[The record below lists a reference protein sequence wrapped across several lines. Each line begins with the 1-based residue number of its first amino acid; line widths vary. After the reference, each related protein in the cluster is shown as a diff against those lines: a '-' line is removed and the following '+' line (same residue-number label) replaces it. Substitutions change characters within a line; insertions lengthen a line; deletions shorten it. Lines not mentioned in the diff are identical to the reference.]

1 MGLIKKKLIIAVPA
15 RLESNRLPNKVLKN
29 INGKPM
35 LRRVLDKCS
44 DCKVEAKVI
53 VCTDSEEIKKSVN
66 EWGYETKLTSKNCNS
81 GSQRIASV
89 IDGLVLQSWGL
100 KKDNYQ
106 EELFKK
112 ILDNTLV
119 INVQGDQPFI
129 DPALI
134 SKIYENFI
142 SNPEFQVTTPI
153 YKLNKEDIHNPNVV
167 KTLISQKGKAL
178 YFSRSAIPHV
188 RGVDPSNWY
197 KYYSYWGH
205 IGIYGYKASVLSKW
219 NSISASKL
227 ELIESLEQLRLIDS
241 GFTINTF
248 ETDSYSISVDTE
260 EQLQE
265 ACIFAS
271 KIENVS

>member
-1 MGLIKKKLIIAVPA
+1 M
-15 RLESNRLPNKVLKN
+15 
-29 INGKPM
+29 
-35 LRRVLDKCS
+35 
-44 DCKVEAKVI
+44 
-53 VCTDSEEIKKSVN
+53 
-66 EWGYETKLTSKNCNS
+66 
-81 GSQRIASV
+81 
-89 IDGLVLQSWGL
+89 
-100 KKDNYQ
+100 
-106 EELFKK
+106 
-112 ILDNTLV
+112 
-119 INVQGDQPFI
+119 
-129 DPALI
+129 
-134 SKIYENFI
+134 
-142 SNPEFQVTTPI
+142 
-153 YKLNKEDIHNPNVV
+153 
-167 KTLISQKGKAL
+167 
-178 YFSRSAIPHV
+178 

-265 ACIFAS
+265 ACTFAS